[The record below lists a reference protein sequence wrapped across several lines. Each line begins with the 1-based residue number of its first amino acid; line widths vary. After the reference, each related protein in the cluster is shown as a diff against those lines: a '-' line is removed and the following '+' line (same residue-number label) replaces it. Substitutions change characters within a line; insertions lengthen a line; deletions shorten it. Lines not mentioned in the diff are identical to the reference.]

1 MERHIHI
8 NAEYN
13 LVVCIGCK
21 RALTPD
27 DGVVHHLRNK
37 HKRKGTDLQEI
48 KDYLDLGQAND
59 PKTVRLPLNGG
70 ARQPV
75 IPVEEEFKCK
85 ACPFITASR
94 KRANIHWTSV
104 PHTMAGPQ
112 YSKVDIQTC
121 GRYARYW
128 IIGSKGYGVANDG
141 QGEGDDEGDRS
152 GLDVILQNAN
162 KRLRETNKQ

>member
-1 MERHIHI
+1 
-8 NAEYN
+8 
-13 LVVCIGCK
+13 
-21 RALTPD
+21 
-27 DGVVHHLRNK
+27 
-37 HKRKGTDLQEI
+37 
-48 KDYLDLGQAND
+48 
-59 PKTVRLPLNGG
+59 
-70 ARQPV
+70 
-75 IPVEEEFKCK
+75 
-85 ACPFITASR
+85 
-94 KRANIHWTSV
+94 
-104 PHTMAGPQ
+104 MAGPQ